1 MLSVRR
7 MARWLTCFAVLVACT
22 GVWDGDSASAAKRS
36 RAKKRAILPRLSFDA
51 DAEQFQLFDAMKEGK
66 VDVTMV
72 PKDSTGGYILID
84 NVSEKPVSVKLPDAV
99 VGVHT
104 MQQFGGAGGFG
115 GGGLAGGGFA
125 GGGFGGG
132 GGGLGGG
139 NQAQPVGGGFGQG
152 AGGQLGGGVGGGFG
166 GPGLGGGG
174 GGGAGFFSIPP
185 DKTARI
191 PYGSVCLAHGAM
203 EPSPRMTYRIVPV
216 DEFTKDDALKELIG
230 MVAAGRVNTRVAQAA
245 TWHLSSKMSW
255 QELAAKSH
263 IPGIGQPR
271 QPYFHQSELLA
282 AVGLVKQAEAQAK
295 EKAKNKKPE
304 EAEDQP
310 RRRTGPLKIEAV
322 E

>member
-7 MARWLTCFAVLVACT
+7 MARWLTCIAVLVACT
-22 GVWDGDSASAAKRS
+22 GVWDGDSASAAKRTRS
-36 RAKKRAILPRLSFDA
+36 KKRAILPRLTFDA
-51 DAEQFQLFDAMKEGK
+51 DAEQFQLFDAMQEGK

-84 NVSEKPVSVKLPDAV
+84 NISQKPVSVKLPNAV

-115 GGGLAGGGFA
+115 GGGLGGGLQ
-125 GGGFGGG
+125 GGGFGGA

-152 AGGQLGGGVGGGFG
+152 GGAGIGGGAAGGFG
-166 GPGLGGGG
+166 GGGLGGAGA
-174 GGGAGFFSIPP
+174 GGAGFFSIPP

-216 DEFTKDDALKELIG
+216 ESFTKDESLKELIG

-245 TWHLSSKMSW
+245 AWHLSSKMSW
-255 QELAAKSH
+255 SELAAKSH
-263 IPGIGQPR
+263 IPAFGQPR
-271 QPYFHQSELLA
+271 QPYFHRSELMA

-295 EKAKNKKPE
+295 ENAKNKKPSE
-304 EAEDQP
+304 KEDND
-310 RRRTGPLKIEAV
+310 RRRQRGPLKIEAV

>member
-7 MARWLTCFAVLVACT
+7 MARWLTCIAVLVAWT
-22 GVWDGDSASAAKRS
+22 GVWDGDSASAAKRTRS
-36 RAKKRAILPRLSFDA
+36 KKRAILPRLTFDA
-51 DAEQFQLFDAMKEGK
+51 EAEQFQLFDAMKEGK

-84 NVSEKPVSVKLPDAV
+84 NVSKKPVSVQLPNSV

-115 GGGLAGGGFA
+115 GGGLGGGL
-125 GGGFGGG
+125 GGGGLAG

-152 AGGQLGGGVGGGFG
+152 GGGQLGGGAAGGFG
-166 GPGLGGGG
+166 GPGLGGG

-191 PYGSVCLAHGAM
+191 PYRSVCLAHGAM

-216 DEFTKDDALKELIG
+216 DHFTKDDTLIELIS
-230 MVAAGRVNTRVAQAA
+230 MVATGRVNTRVAQAA

-263 IPGIGQPR
+263 IPGFGQPR
-271 QPYFHQSELLA
+271 QPYFHRSELMA

-304 EAEDQP
+304 DDDKDQP